1 MTSSTTEPNALT
13 SSQRVFMEIDSKIRS
28 DLTVRVDQLIEQS
41 RLEFVRALADARLT
55 DQNLSTP
62 PTDLFRGVAL
72 QHLFC
77 RMCDAESLASKGNQ
91 QQARPIIDNLQNISD
106 SWAG

>member
-1 MTSSTTEPNALT
+1 MTSSTNEPIELT
-13 SSQRVFMEIDSKIRS
+13 PSQRVFMEIDSKIRS
-28 DLTVRVDQLIEQS
+28 DLVGRVDQLIEES
-41 RLEFVRALADARLT
+41 RSVFVRALADAKLA

-77 RMCDAESLASKGNQ
+77 RMCDAESLMSEGNPE
-91 QQARPIIDNLQNISD
+91 QARPIINNLQNRTD
-106 SWAG
+106 SWTG